1 MPNENEREYKTLVTT
16 IGKNKI
22 AFAVQ
27 GGGIVNITQAAV
39 GNGGGTYYVPASDMT
54 ELRGEVWRGD
64 IAGKWINASSANIVD
79 VKVVL
84 PADVGGFTVRET
96 ALFDDKGDMIAVCNV
111 PDTEKAVL
119 TNGTAGTLTIVMHII
134 LTDVDVVE
142 FKIDPRLDVMTEDEM
157 KRILASAFEEH
168 NADWNAHKNRR
179 FVVAERIRDPDKYD
193 YGIGGGE
200 GKIVVLDTGPLTGKT
215 ELSVVVSGSEYDANN
230 LSSKKET
237 AASGSLI
244 IRPME
249 E

>member
-1 MPNENEREYKTLVTT
+1 MPNENGREYKTLVTAT
-16 IGKNKI
+16 GKNKI
-22 AFAVQ
+22 AYAVQ
-27 GGGIVNITQAAV
+27 GGGVVKITQAAV
-39 GNGGGTYYVPASDMT
+39 GDGGGAYYVPTSDMT
-54 ELRGEVWRGD
+54 KLRGEVWRGE

-84 PADVGGFTVRET
+84 PADVGGFTVREA

-134 LTDVDVVE
+134 LTDVEVVE
-142 FKIDPRLDVMTEDEM
+142 FKIDPRLDVMTEDEVR
-157 KRILASAFEEH
+157 RILTSALEGH
-168 NADWNAHKNRR
+168 NTDWNAHENKR
-179 FVVAERIRDPDKYD
+179 FVVAERIRDPGKYD
-193 YGIGGGE
+193 YGIGDGE
-200 GKIVVLDTGPLTGKT
+200 GKTVALNTSSFAGKT
-215 ELSVVVSGSEYDANN
+215 EMSVVVSGTEYDADN
-230 LSSKKET
+230 LSSRKET